1 MADNKEWNNSCPHMA
16 DKEEWK
22 QINDYDNYEVS
33 SLGTVR
39 NSNTGRVLK
48 RTCRGGY
55 LFTVLCQNSSGK
67 TCPIHRLVASTFID
81 NPENK
86 PQVNHK
92 DKNRSNNNVSN
103 LEWSTASENNIHRS
117 TNVVQ
122 TTNQQVKV
130 WRIDINTDAKLEL
143 YDSIC
148 LAAQWIVNNSP
159 ESCIN
164 TIKSSISCA
173 IRGVY
178 KSSCG
183 FKWSM
188 CEYTDLDD
196 ELWKPVTINGQTYDN
211 YFVSNLG
218 RFKNSKGIIMENYKP
233 HHSGYIYV
241 RVDINKYALHRIIAS
256 TFINNLE
263 PEINNV
269 VNHIDGNKLNNSAAN
284 LEWTTIKG
292 NNIHNH
298 KSGFIKYY
306 NRKIAQ
312 YDLEMNKIKEFSSIV
327 EAEKELGIKTIK
339 AVLYNNQKTAGGFI
353 FKYLD

>member
-1 MADNKEWNNSCPHMA
+1 MEV
-16 DKEEWK
+16 KEEWI
-22 QINDYDNYEVS
+22 QIQDFPNYEVS
-33 SLGTVR
+33 TLGNVR

-48 RTCRGGY
+48 LTCKGGY
-55 LFTVLCQNSSGK
+55 LFVGLSQNSNGK
-67 TCPIHRLVASTFID
+67 TLAVHRLVALAFID

-92 DKNRSNNNVSN
+92 DKNRGNNIVSN

-117 TNVVQ
+117 TNSIQ

-130 WRIDINTDAKLEL
+130 WRIDINTDEKLEL
-143 YDSIC
+143 YDSIY
-148 LAAQWIVNNSP
+148 LAAQWIVSNNS
-159 ESCIN
+159 ELSIDN
-164 TIKSSISCA
+164 VKGGISSAS
-173 IRGVY
+173 RGVY
-178 KSSCG
+178 KSSFG
-183 FKWSM
+183 YKWSVY
-188 CEYTDLDD
+188 EYTDLDN
-196 ELWKPVTINGQTYDN
+196 ELWKPVTINGLTYES

-218 RFKNSKGIIMENYKP
+218 RFKNYKGIIMENYKP
-233 HHSGYIYV
+233 HHSGYIFV
-241 RVDINKYALHRIIAS
+241 RVDIIKHALHRIIAS
-256 TFINNLE
+256 TFIENLE

-306 NRKIAQ
+306 NRKIGQ
-312 YDLEMNKIKEFSSIV
+312 YDLEMNKIKEFASIV
-327 EAEKELGIKTIK
+327 EAEKELKILTIK
-339 AVLYNNQKTAGGFI
+339 KVLYNKQKTAGGFI